1 MDANFEFEDEREPCG
16 ISREA
21 SLFLLVTALVVS
33 CATHILLMYA
43 CSDCAFAPLRGEVRD
58 TRRWTKE
65 LPVMQVRKMDGD
77 PLLLEKAERPRPA
90 AAPDAEKQE
99 ERVER
104 LSSAEKSAVAP
115 EMPAAAAAVAAA
127 LAEPAPDPAK
137 PQPAEWAPRQEIA
150 AIEAPTVPDDL
161 AALPRL
167 VVPKVERVRGA
178 ADITPA
184 YDLMSAPKSA
194 AAAGGSGVVRPASL
208 AAAADA
214 AAEAAPA
221 PLPAALPDA
230 RSVSAFSD
238 PFGGVKAPT
247 AARELSAAERAR
259 AEDRAEKAAES
270 LAAEKKPTPPAPTS
284 MLVDE
289 KAVAKRREAVRALR
303 DDTTAQGRAFHENV
317 ALGLGAWIDPANPGR
332 KYFRVA
338 VSSRA
343 EKPLPVISKDMVFLM
358 DASGSIANDRLKACR
373 KAVSTALRLL
383 NTGDR
388 FNVVAFR
395 DKFSYAFPETAW
407 MEVSKEAFEKA
418 DAWMARL
425 TAHGQTDVFRTL
437 RGVLAMPRVPS
448 RPVVALVITDGEATS
463 GMTRSAEIISKFSEL
478 NGGLVSIFMYG
489 VKGNANAYLMDMLTR
504 CNRGTWARHE
514 GLRWSAADGIP
525 ALAMKFQ
532 RPVLSDVSVIVSAS
546 SRAETYPQLVSNLC
560 EDEPIE
566 IYGCCPADQDE
577 LVFSLRGLNGAMV
590 FENMFRLPFAK
601 AETLGPEV
609 KTAWAQRRL
618 YALVAAYTAR
628 PDPRLLK
635 DLRAF
640 AAAYQIQVPYER
652 EMR

>member
-1 MDANFEFEDEREPCG
+1 MDANFEFEDEKETSG

-21 SLFLLVTALVVS
+21 SLFLLITALVVS
-33 CATHILLMYA
+33 CATHVLLMYA
-43 CSDCAFAPLRGEVRD
+43 CSDCAFAPLRGEIRD
-58 TRRWTKE
+58 ARKWTKE

-77 PLLLEKAERPRPA
+77 PFLLEKAELPRPA

-104 LSSAEKSAVAP
+104 LSSAEKSSIAP
-115 EMPAAAAAVAAA
+115 EMPAAAVAAT

-137 PQPAEWAPRQEIA
+137 VAPTEWMPRQEIA

-184 YDLMSAPKSA
+184 YDLMSAPKFATDAGGGNGVVRSASLSA
-194 AAAGGSGVVRPASL
+194 AAE
-208 AAAADA
+208 A
-214 AAEAAPA
+214 AAEAAPV
-221 PLPAALPDA
+221 PLPVALPDA

-238 PFGGVKAPT
+238 PFGEVKKPT
-247 AARELSAAERAR
+247 AARELSAAEQAR
-259 AEDRAEKAAES
+259 AEDRAAKAADR

-289 KAVAKRREAVRALR
+289 KVVEAKREAVRALR

-317 ALGLGAWIDPANPGR
+317 SLGLGAWIDPANPGR
-332 KYFRVA
+332 KYFRIVI
-338 VSSRA
+338 SSRA
-343 EKPLPVISKDMVFLM
+343 EKPLPVVSKDMVFLM

-388 FNVVAFR
+388 FNVIAFR

-407 MEVSKEAFEKA
+407 MEVSQEAFEKA

-437 RGVLAMPRVPS
+437 RGVLAMPRDPS

-478 NGGLVSIFMYG
+478 NGGLISIFMYG

-514 GLRWSAADGIP
+514 GLRWSAAAGIP

-532 RPVLSDVSVIVSAS
+532 RPVLADISVLFSAS

-566 IYGCCPADQDE
+566 IYGSCPADQKD

-601 AETLGPEV
+601 AEKMGPEV

-618 YALVAAYTAR
+618 YALIAAYTAR
-628 PDPRLLK
+628 PDARLLK

-640 AAAYQIQVPYER
+640 ADAYQIQIPYER

>member
-1 MDANFEFEDEREPCG
+1 MDANFEFEDEKETSG

-21 SLFLLVTALVVS
+21 SLFLLITALVVS
-33 CATHILLMYA
+33 CATHVLLMYA
-43 CSDCAFAPLRGEVRD
+43 CSDCAFAPLRGEIRD
-58 TRRWTKE
+58 ARKWTKE

-77 PLLLEKAERPRPA
+77 PFLLEKAELPRPA

-104 LSSAEKSAVAP
+104 LSSAEKSSIAP
-115 EMPAAAAAVAAA
+115 EMPAA
-127 LAEPAPDPAK
+127 
-137 PQPAEWAPRQEIA
+137 
-150 AIEAPTVPDDL
+150 TVPDDL

-167 VVPKVERVRGA
+167 VVPKVARVRGA

-184 YDLMSAPKSA
+184 YDLMSAPKLA
-194 AAAGGSGVVRPASL
+194 ADAGGGNGVVRSASL
-208 AAAADA
+208 AAAAEA
-214 AAEAAPA
+214 AAEAAPV
-221 PLPAALPDA
+221 PLPVALPDA

-238 PFGGVKAPT
+238 PFGEVKKPT
-247 AARELSAAERAR
+247 AARELSAAEQAR
-259 AEDRAEKAAES
+259 AEDRAAKAADR

-289 KAVAKRREAVRALR
+289 KVVASKREAVRALR

-317 ALGLGAWIDPANPGR
+317 SLGLGSWIDPANPGR
-332 KYFRVA
+332 KYFRIV

-343 EKPLPVISKDMVFLM
+343 EKPLPVVSKDMVFLM

-388 FNVVAFR
+388 FNVIAFR

-407 MEVSKEAFEKA
+407 MEVSQEAFEKA

-437 RGVLAMPRVPS
+437 RGVLAMPRDPS

-478 NGGLVSIFMYG
+478 NGGLISIFMYG

-514 GLRWSAADGIP
+514 GLRWSAAAGIP

-532 RPVLSDVSVIVSAS
+532 RPVLADISVLFSAS

-566 IYGCCPADQDE
+566 IYGSCPADQKD

-601 AETLGPEV
+601 AEKMGPEV

-618 YALVAAYTAR
+618 YALIAAYTAR
-628 PDPRLLK
+628 PDARLLK

-640 AAAYQIQVPYER
+640 ADAYQIQIPYER